1 MNGGGILSLTGAL
14 AGYLYLATSQLNNNM
29 KRGTI
34 ILLVVA
40 GAFLLLL
47 MNGCGSYNSMVTK
60 QEATSSAWG
69 QVENVY
75 QRRLD
80 LIPNLVNTVKGVA
93 NFEQKTLT
101 DVINARASASQMK
114 VDASKLSPEQI
125 KNFQASQGELSQAL
139 GRLMV
144 VAEQYPQLKATQ
156 NFLELQSQL
165 EGTENRI
172 TVERQNFNNVVQD
185 YNAYIRR
192 FPQVIYAGMFGF
204 EKKGYFEAVQG
215 AEKAPEV
222 KF

>member
-1 MNGGGILSLTGAL
+1 
-14 AGYLYLATSQLNNNM
+14 M
-29 KRGTI
+29 KKGTI
-34 ILLVVA
+34 ILLAVV
-40 GAFLLLL
+40 GVLLLL
-47 MNGCGSYNSMVTK
+47 AFNGCGGYNNMVSK
-60 QEATSSAWG
+60 QESVSSSWA

-75 QRRLD
+75 QRRSD
-80 LIPNLVNTVKGVA
+80 LIPNLVATVKGVA

-101 DVINARASASQMK
+101 DVIQARANASQIK
-114 VDASKLSPEQI
+114 VDASKLNPEQI
-125 KNFQASQGELSQAL
+125 QKFQASQGELSQAL

-172 TVERQNFNNVVQD
+172 TVERQKFNDVVKD

-192 FPQVIYAGMFGF
+192 FPQVLYAGIFGF
-204 EKKGYFEAVQG
+204 EKKGYFEATAG
-215 AEKAPEV
+215 ADKAPEV

>member
-1 MNGGGILSLTGAL
+1 
-14 AGYLYLATSQLNNNM
+14 M

-34 ILLVVA
+34 ILLVIL
-40 GAFLLLL
+40 GALLLL
-47 MNGCGSYNSMVTK
+47 VFNGCGSYNNMVTK
-60 QEATSSAWG
+60 QEATSSAWS

-101 DVINARASASQMK
+101 DVINARASASQIK
-114 VDASKLSPEQI
+114 VDASKLSPDQI
-125 KNFQASQGELSQAL
+125 QKFQSSQGELSQAL

-172 TVERQNFNNVVQD
+172 AVERQKFNEIVQD

-192 FPQVIYAGMFGF
+192 FPQIMYAGMFGF